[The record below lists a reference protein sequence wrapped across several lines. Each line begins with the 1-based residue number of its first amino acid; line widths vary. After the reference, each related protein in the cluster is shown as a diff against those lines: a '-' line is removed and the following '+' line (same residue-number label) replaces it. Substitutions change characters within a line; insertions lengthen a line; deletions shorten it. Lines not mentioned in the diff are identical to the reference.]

1 MKLLKS
7 NPNVDPRIVCEFC
20 GVDLD
25 DGIYHTPGCANEPWD
40 ASAVGSSEEWS
51 QRNGIVVELVDTT
64 VSKTVSER
72 SVGSSPTYAINMNAN
87 NVWQNVVIVPEMES
101 REEQSKLVQE
111 LLTLVEGESSE
122 IEEYYQE
129 YYHLMADLFR
139 YDYCMSDNFKSA
151 FMDEIKNSITFEKEW
166 RDSLI

>member
-1 MKLLKS
+1 MES
-7 NPNVDPRIVCEFC
+7 V
-20 GVDLD
+20 
-25 DGIYHTPGCANEPWD
+25 Y
-40 ASAVGSSEEWS
+40 
-51 QRNGIVVELVDTT
+51 TT

-87 NVWQNVVIVPEMES
+87 NVWQNAVIVPEMES
-101 REEQSKLVQE
+101 REEQSKLVQG

-122 IEEYYQE
+122 IEE

-166 RDSLI
+166 RDSLID

>member
-1 MKLLKS
+1 MKLLTS

-40 ASAVGSSEEWS
+40 ASAVGSPEEWA
-51 QRNGIVVELVDTT
+51 QRNGIVVELVGTT

-87 NVWQNVVIVPEMES
+87 NVWQNVVIVPAMES

-111 LLTLVEGESSE
+111 LLTLVEGESHES
-122 IEEYYQE
+122 EEYYKN
-129 YYHLMADLFR
+129 LADLFD

-151 FMDEIKNSITFEKEW
+151 FMDEIKNMIAFEKEW
-166 RDSLI
+166 RESEEND